1 VEEDIRNES
10 ITAFDSAF
18 RAEHLVRLTKDD
30 SAALAKGA
38 GEAVPE
44 LPIDAGI
51 AEAVLA
57 LEEHNHVAFEDRQ
70 GSLDRQCLNAMLFR
84 SWLFGILT
92 FLEIRSRDLI
102 RHDPDWREVISHGR
116 LEKAREI
123 KDERARRGR
132 MIETVDALQF
142 GDLGWLAVK
151 YDGWYEYFGVES
163 KKQAKR
169 LVKQLESLRNA
180 LAHSQDI
187 VAHDWETVVAVARS
201 VVAIK
206 QAESAAATGE
216 GLA

>member
-1 VEEDIRNES
+1 VEENLRNES

-18 RAEHLVRLTKDD
+18 RAASLVRLTRDD
-30 SAALAKGA
+30 LTALAKGA
-38 GEAVPE
+38 GEVGPE
-44 LPIDAGI
+44 LPIDAGM

-57 LEEHNHVAFEDRQ
+57 VAEHEQVRFEGHQ
-70 GSLDRQCLNAMLFR
+70 GRLDRPSLNAMLFR

-102 RHDPDWREVISHGR
+102 RQDPDWREVISEGR

-132 MIETVDALQF
+132 VIETVDALQF
-142 GDLGWLAVK
+142 GDLGWLAVR

-163 KKQAKR
+163 KRQAKR

-206 QAESAAATGE
+206 RAERAAAT
-216 GLA
+216 

>member
-1 VEEDIRNES
+1 MTIHYRHSLQAERPPL
-10 ITAFDSAF
+10 TAC
-18 RAEHLVRLTKDD
+18 VRLAGLTLGEIQRT
-30 SAALAKGA
+30 AAERQARAAGRSMRSVVRDLEKLVPEAREALSSEERKQLGTLAKRQQDLRQRA
-38 GEAVPE
+38 GR
-44 LPIDAGI
+44 LK
-51 AEAVLA
+51 
-57 LEEHNHVAFEDRQ
+57 
-70 GSLDRQCLNAMLFR
+70 
-84 SWLFGILT
+84 
-92 FLEIRSRDLI
+92 
-102 RHDPDWREVISHGR
+102 GR

-123 KDERARRGR
+123 RDERARRGR
-132 MIETVDALQF
+132 MIETLDALQF
-142 GDLGWLAVK
+142 GDLGWLAVR

-163 KKQAKR
+163 KKQAKK

>member
-1 VEEDIRNES
+1 MEENLRNES

-18 RAEHLVRLTKDD
+18 RAKDLVRLTRDD
-30 SAALAKGA
+30 LTALATGA
-38 GEAVPE
+38 GEVGPE
-44 LPIDAGI
+44 LPIDAGM

-57 LEEHNHVAFEDRQ
+57 VADEEQVRVEGRQ
-70 GSLDRQCLNAMLFR
+70 GRLDRQSLNAMLFR

-92 FLEIRSRDLI
+92 FLEVRSRDLI
-102 RHDPDWREVISHGR
+102 RQDPDWRDVISQGR

-132 MIETVDALQF
+132 AIETVDALQF
-142 GDLGWLAVK
+142 GDVGWLAVR

-169 LVKQLESLRNA
+169 LVRQMESLRNA

-201 VVAIK
+201 VIAIK
-206 QAESAAATGE
+206 QAESGGTT
-216 GLA
+216 

>member
-1 VEEDIRNES
+1 MEENLRNES

-18 RAEHLVRLTKDD
+18 RAASLVRLTRDD
-30 SAALAKGA
+30 LTALAKGA
-38 GEAVPE
+38 GEVGPE
-44 LPIDAGI
+44 LPIDAGM

-57 LEEHNHVAFEDRQ
+57 VAEHEQVRFEGHQ
-70 GSLDRQCLNAMLFR
+70 GRLDRPSLNAMLFR

-102 RHDPDWREVISHGR
+102 RQDPDWREVISEGR

-132 MIETVDALQF
+132 VIETVDALQF
-142 GDLGWLAVK
+142 GDLGWLAVR

-163 KKQAKR
+163 KRQAKR

-206 QAESAAATGE
+206 RAERAAAT
-216 GLA
+216 

>member
-1 VEEDIRNES
+1 MEENLRNES

-18 RAEHLVRLTKDD
+18 RAEYLVRLTRDD
-30 SAALAKGA
+30 LAALAKGA
-38 GEAVPE
+38 GEVGPE
-44 LPIDAGI
+44 LPIDAGM

-57 LEEHNHVAFEDRQ
+57 VAEHEQVRFEGRQ
-70 GSLDRQCLNAMLFR
+70 GRLDRQSLNAMLFR

-102 RHDPDWREVISHGR
+102 RQDPDWREVISQGR

-123 KDERARRGR
+123 KEERARRGR
-132 MIETVDALQF
+132 VIETVDALQF
-142 GDLGWLAVK
+142 GDLGWLAVR
-151 YDGWYEYFGVES
+151 YDGWYEYFGVKS

-206 QAESAAATGE
+206 QAERAAAT
-216 GLA
+216 

>member
-1 VEEDIRNES
+1 M
-10 ITAFDSAF
+10 TAFDSAF
-18 RAEHLVRLTKDD
+18 RAEHLVRLTSAD
-30 SAALAKGA
+30 STPQDKVTV
-38 GEAVPE
+38 EAETE
-44 LPIDAGI
+44 LPTDAGM

-57 LEEHNHVAFEDRQ
+57 VAEHDRVVFQGRQ
-70 GSLDRQCLNAMLFR
+70 GRLDRQCLNAMLFR
-84 SWLFGILT
+84 SWLFGVLT

-102 RHDPDWREVISHGR
+102 RQDPEWREVISQGR

-142 GDLGWLAVK
+142 GDVGWLAVR

-163 KKQAKR
+163 KKQAKT

-206 QAESAAATGE
+206 QAESGGTT
-216 GLA
+216 

>member
-1 VEEDIRNES
+1 MEENLRNES

-18 RAEHLVRLTKDD
+18 RAEALVRLTRDD
-30 SAALAKGA
+30 LTALAKGA
-38 GEAVPE
+38 GEAGPE
-44 LPIDAGI
+44 LPIDAGM

-57 LEEHNHVAFEDRQ
+57 VADKEQVRVEGRQ
-70 GSLDRQCLNAMLFR
+70 GRLDRQSLNAMLFR

-92 FLEIRSRDLI
+92 FLEVRSRDLI
-102 RHDPDWREVISHGR
+102 RQDPDWREVISQGC

-132 MIETVDALQF
+132 AIETVDALQF
-142 GDLGWLAVK
+142 GDVGWLAVR

-169 LVKQLESLRNA
+169 LVKQMESLRNA

-187 VAHDWETVVAVARS
+187 EAHDWETVVAVARS
-201 VVAIK
+201 VIAIK
-206 QAESAAATGE
+206 QAESGGTT
-216 GLA
+216 